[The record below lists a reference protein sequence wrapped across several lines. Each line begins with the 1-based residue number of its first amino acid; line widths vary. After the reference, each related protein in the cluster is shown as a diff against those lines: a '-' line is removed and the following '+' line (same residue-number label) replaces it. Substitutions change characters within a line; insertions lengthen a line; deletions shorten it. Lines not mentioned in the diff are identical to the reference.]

1 MCDIL
6 LSTIQGVRGR
16 ASQGKEAVYC
26 DWTGPISMAEDHAT
40 NCPNRSV
47 NCLSCGSAMTAA
59 ELEHHLPECPYR
71 QVSCDFCHFTIPL
84 AVHKVSFFLGI

>member
-6 LSTIQGVRGR
+6 IQGERGR
-16 ASQGKEAVYC
+16 AGQGKEAVYC
-26 DWTGPISMAEDHAT
+26 DWTGPISTAEDHAT

-47 NCLSCGSAMTAA
+47 HCPSCGSAA

-71 QVSCDFCHFTIPL
+71 PVSCDFCHFTIPL
-84 AVHKVSFFLGI
+84 AVHKVSSLPG